1 MSADDQNGSIG
12 PNSDV
17 TTPHVLVTPRRLGH
31 SFRNGIQQDMTRER
45 LAQIGDAPG
54 IHRLIACGRVV
65 VRRHEDDRHFDPDTA
80 SRRSSSIP
88 ETPLRWM
95 PSSRQVAVCALP
107 LSNNASAEANV
118 QLSMPLCANSRT
130 TPLRKP
136 ALSIDHDHDC
146 QSALPYPCPAP
157 VRYVWPTLDL
167 DQRNLV
173 RRWHGIC
180 RKLFTGRLAA
190 TAWASY

>member
-1 MSADDQNGSIG
+1 
-12 PNSDV
+12 
-17 TTPHVLVTPRRLGH
+17 
-31 SFRNGIQQDMTRER
+31 
-45 LAQIGDAPG
+45 
-54 IHRLIACGRVV
+54 
-65 VRRHEDDRHFDPDTA
+65 
-80 SRRSSSIP
+80 
-88 ETPLRWM
+88 M

-173 RRWHGIC
+173 RRRHAIF
-180 RKLFTGRLAA
+180 RKLFAGLLAA
-190 TAWASY
+190 TAWASYEFTQHPRENDQKRENDHETYNHSTSFCVRALKHIRICRHQAIISTEATPRGIRRTTVSTMAATVNTIAATVSTIAATVSTTEP